1 MPALTTR
8 PLNVTR
14 QDIDI
19 LDSLKANNDPR
30 YEEFNRLI
38 WEKATAEPDMQPH
51 ALQLQRALMG
61 NKGPPTEL
69 GAPLGSALGSSL
81 EPSTHYYEGPQI
93 NPTNYNA
100 PTTADYLAN
109 IAIPPQAMMYSPT
122 SPSTQDP
129 ERLYTDPVEDFG
141 AGIGRGA
148 IGTLPSMGMIGAEYL
163 QRRLP
168 ESWQSNWDGLAAA
181 NRWDAEIGNLLPP
194 DPASK
199 VSPLKDPSVLRNP
212 KWWTSNVGETL
223 PATLL
228 PLGAAIKV
236 GRMVKNLPSLARQ
249 LAIGGTVG
257 GIAGPME
264 ATQTYRQVIGEGGTE
279 QEAARASEG
288 MAVGAGILN
297 AIGGTAL
304 LSPAA
309 KTRLVNAL
317 IGAVVESTTETLEE
331 PWEELMIAAVTGK
344 QFEFDKVLERMAHV
358 APIAAVIGGLS
369 LIHI

>member
-1 MPALTTR
+1 MAL
-8 PLNVTR
+8 
-14 QDIDI
+14 
-19 LDSLKANNDPR
+19 
-30 YEEFNRLI
+30 
-38 WEKATAEPDMQPH
+38 
-51 ALQLQRALMG
+51 AL
-61 NKGPPTEL
+61 
-69 GAPLGSALGSSL
+69 
-81 EPSTHYYEGPQI
+81 
-93 NPTNYNA
+93 
-100 PTTADYLAN
+100 
-109 IAIPPQAMMYSPT
+109 
-122 SPSTQDP
+122 
-129 ERLYTDPVEDFG
+129 
-141 AGIGRGA
+141 GRGA

-358 APIAAVIGGLS
+358 APIAAVIGGPIAS
-369 LIHI
+369 LPTPTVGEERSIKLAKNKIDKLARKYEIDSGELNFADEPILDRQGKQQPGKFNPVTKQIDVHLDTIYSCLLYTSDAADE